1 MRIPRTRI
9 VLATALLVAHVTEAA
24 PSLTRAPDVTSSRR
38 ANLEM
43 QASAGSY
50 WTLAGRPDV
59 RSASVVV
66 FDEDDGSV
74 LYAKDAARVR
84 PIASITKLMTAIVV
98 REASLPLDEPITITE
113 ADRDTL
119 RGTTS
124 RLLIGTTLTR
134 DDLLHLA
141 LMSSENRAAHALG
154 RTYPGGLTAFL
165 RAANK
170 KARELGMTTARFVDP
185 TGLSSG
191 NVASAQDLV
200 KLVRAA
206 AMDPLIRE
214 YSTSPSHVVV
224 VGGKLLEFRNS
235 NSLVTKD
242 EWHIALQK
250 TGYTSDAGRC
260 LVMTAYVRERPVVM
274 VLLNSVGR
282 YTRIADAQRVRTWME
297 SGDGVD
303 QFARSPRSAAFHT
316 TYAGKEDGDAKAVS
330 H

>member
-1 MRIPRTRI
+1 M
-9 VLATALLVAHVTEAA
+9 E
-24 PSLTRAPDVTSSRR
+24 TSARP
-38 ANLEM
+38 
-43 QASAGSY
+43 Y
-50 WTLAGRPDV
+50 WTLAGQPDV

-66 FDEDDGSV
+66 FDEDDGSI
-74 LYAKDAARVR
+74 LYSKDPARVR

-98 REASLPLDEPITITE
+98 REANLPLDEPITITLD
-113 ADRDTL
+113 DRDTE
-119 RGTTS
+119 RGTSS
-124 RLLIGTTLTR
+124 RLLVGTTLTR

-154 RTYPGGLTAFL
+154 RTYPGGLPAFL

-170 KARELGMTTARFVDP
+170 KARALGMKAARFVDP

-191 NVASAQDLV
+191 NVASAQELV

-214 YSTSPSHVVV
+214 YSTSPSHFVMVK
-224 VGGKLLEFRNS
+224 GNLLEFRNS

-242 EWHIALQK
+242 DWHIALQK

-260 LVMTAYVRERPVVM
+260 LVMTAYVQERPVVM
-274 VLLNSVGR
+274 VLLNSFGR
-282 YTRIADAQRVRTWME
+282 YTRIADARRVRTWME
-297 SGDGVD
+297 SAVTAE
-303 QFARSPRSAAFHT
+303 QFASSPRSTHRPAQS
-316 TYAGKEDGDAKAVS
+316 GKEDGDGKAVA